1 MWIWRYLLSS
11 CNSFYIFCLT
21 WQLSLFFIWWISNK
35 YPLGKLKKKNLR
47 KAMFNLIGCIVKIW
61 KSIQMLFTDV
71 TLSNQFKLVLS
82 KEWWR
87 QQYKFLLLLLL
98 QSRFRYVPKS
108 CYFHLQTAVSSYTTE
123 VIINMAGSWK
133 EKWNREH
140 MEKEVSWI
148 ALSVLN

>member
-1 MWIWRYLLSS
+1 
-11 CNSFYIFCLT
+11 
-21 WQLSLFFIWWISNK
+21 
-35 YPLGKLKKKNLR
+35 
-47 KAMFNLIGCIVKIW
+47 
-61 KSIQMLFTDV
+61 MLFTDV
-71 TLSNQFKLVLS
+71 TLSNQFKLVMS
-82 KEWWR
+82 KEGWR

-98 QSRFRYVPKS
+98 QSRFRYVQKS